1 MPFRSQA
8 QAGYLHSHP
17 EILGKTGL
25 KEWDAATKGKSLPK
39 KVKSKKGGNTNLKP
53 SSMKAEMA
61 ADRSENLQKKMEF
74 RKRKP
79 AGKTRY

>member
-25 KEWDAATKGKSLPK
+25 KEWDAATKGKKLPV
-39 KVKSKKGGNTNLKP
+39 KVDNGKP
-53 SSMKAEMA
+53 E
-61 ADRSENLQKKMEF
+61 L
-74 RKRKP
+74 RKRKS